1 MKRWTRA
8 QGLEDQ
14 VTYLQLLRRDALLK
28 NFGFQPQVLRVVHTA
43 PFEGSHVVGPEPKVL
58 QQREHNIRHA
68 DRMSGSSVTFQK
80 MTKVATTSQVTKKT
94 PKVKTQ
100 QARTS
105 VFNRL
110 GFTSQPTIQRTIT
123 QDTQSFRAES
133 VQGGHWCPNV
143 YHRRKSSG
151 ATQASAAGRCWHD
164 TGGGLPGRLCPSATK
179 SCRATNTVEEGVG
192 LNFRHWPQLTHH
204 SIVFHTRDSR
214 QDLQKAVDALLS
226 KGAIESVLNET
237 SLGFY
242 SQRCQRR
249 QGICV
254 PSSICLHWIVIWW
267 CYTSKWKHR
276 CLFEQPSG
284 SKNGPYP

>member
-1 MKRWTRA
+1 MKRWTRP
-8 QGLEDQ
+8 QGWEDQ
-14 VTYLQLLRRDALLK
+14 VTNLQLLRRDALLK
-28 NFGFQPQVLRVVHTA
+28 NFSFQPQVLRVVHTG

-80 MTKVATTSQVTKKT
+80 TTKEDTTSQVTKKT

-133 VQGGHWCPNV
+133 VQGGHRCPNV

-151 ATQASAAGRCWHD
+151 ATQASAAGRRWHD
-164 TGGGLPGRLCPSATK
+164 A
-179 SCRATNTVEEGVG
+179 VEEGMG
-192 LNFRHWPQLTHH
+192 LNFQHWPQLTHH
-204 SIVFHTRDSR
+204 SIVFHTRNSC
-214 QDLQKAVDALLS
+214 QDLQKAVEALLS
-226 KGAIESVLNET
+226 KGAIESFLNET

-254 PSSICLHWIVIWW
+254 PSSICLHWIITWW
-267 CYTSKWKHR
+267 CCTSKWKHR

-284 SKNGPYP
+284 AKNGPYP